1 MLTNLITFLNQL
13 ANNTLGVLFQ
23 AIGWMPGVVS
33 IGVIGAITG
42 VVMLVTFKYTSN
54 QSAIK
59 HTRDQIKANLLG
71 LSLFKDNLGVALGMQ
86 ARLLLGAASLLMLSI
101 VPMLVMIV
109 PTCLIL
115 SQLALWYQ
123 ARPLEKGEQAIV
135 TFHASNK
142 TTKLEWVQLL
152 ESPSFEITK
161 GPVHVSSK
169 QMTCWEIKATEHGQ
183 HEMQFTL
190 GEYRMTKQL
199 SVGSGFMPVSEI
211 RPGSAWM
218 DTLLHPREVPFSA
231 ESPVDSIVIEYPKRP
246 SWTYGSHTWLI
257 TWFLVSMIAA
267 FAAKPLLHVNI

>member
-23 AIGWMPGVVS
+23 TIGWMPGVVS

-42 VVMLVTFKYTSN
+42 VLMLVTFKYTSN

-135 TFHASNK
+135 TLHASEN
-142 TTKLEWVQLL
+142 TTELEQVQLVD
-152 ESPSFEITK
+152 SPSFEVTK
-161 GPVHVSSK
+161 GPVHVASK
-169 QMTCWEIKATEHGQ
+169 QMICWEIKAAQDGQ

-190 GEYRMTKQL
+190 GQDCLTKEL
-199 SVGSGFMPVSEI
+199 SVGSGFMAVSEM
-211 RPGSAWM
+211 RPGTVWM
-218 DTLLHPREVPFSA
+218 DTLLHPREVPFPA
-231 ESPVDSIVIEYPKRP
+231 DSPVQSITIDYPERS

-267 FAAKPLLHVNI
+267 FASKPLLQVNI